1 MTNSKPLQS
10 SALNKA
16 FTAEWLELCA
26 VRCGPVCLKAK
37 HLWSDFL
44 LGGLIFFLFYQQ
56 TEECQLCFTTND
68 YPHQLRFRGAFMQ
81 CSYMFE
87 QLDCLNTWNSSV
99 TESVERFSAQEQVKL
114 FTEYK
119 QQWV

>member
-1 MTNSKPLQS
+1 
-10 SALNKA
+10 
-16 FTAEWLELCA
+16 
-26 VRCGPVCLKAK
+26 
-37 HLWSDFL
+37 
-44 LGGLIFFLFYQQ
+44 
-56 TEECQLCFTTND
+56 
-68 YPHQLRFRGAFMQ
+68 
-81 CSYMFE
+81 MFE